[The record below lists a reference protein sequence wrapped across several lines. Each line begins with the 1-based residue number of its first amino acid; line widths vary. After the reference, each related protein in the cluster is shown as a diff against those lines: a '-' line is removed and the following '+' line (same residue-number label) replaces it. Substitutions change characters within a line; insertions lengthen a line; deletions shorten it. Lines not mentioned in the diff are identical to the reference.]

1 MASRAPKFACLF
13 GKSTAEQVLK
23 SFIGRNSSVKS
34 PVFGLCDSLTPGLEE
49 SRVLRYL
56 IRWVLWPS
64 GQGAWFLNQGSYV
77 RNHWVTSRSTQSFIL
92 LRLIKWVPG
101 TSGNLVVQSKLPPW
115 SGSSLEPVEP
125 HPQKATIKA
134 FLFFLFKNAKNICR
148 IFFWRF
154 WAAIMDL
161 LTALKYKT

>member
-1 MASRAPKFACLF
+1 MASRPPKFACLF

-101 TSGNLVVQSKLPPW
+101 TSGNLVVQSKLP
-115 SGSSLEPVEP
+115 LEV
-125 HPQKATIKA
+125 
-134 FLFFLFKNAKNICR
+134 
-148 IFFWRF
+148 
-154 WAAIMDL
+154 
-161 LTALKYKT
+161 ALALSQLNPIRKKRP

>member
-1 MASRAPKFACLF
+1 MPSNLLHFENVPMKCPKQFLCYIDFICRRTCERNSSLNFMYLVGFQASKICMSFWKIYCRA
-13 GKSTAEQVLK
+13 
-23 SFIGRNSSVKS
+23 SFEISSVKS

-92 LRLIKWVPG
+92 LRLIKWVTG

-115 SGSSLEPVEP
+115 SGSSLEPFEP
-125 HPQKATIKA
+125 HP
-134 FLFFLFKNAKNICR
+134 
-148 IFFWRF
+148 
-154 WAAIMDL
+154 
-161 LTALKYKT
+161 